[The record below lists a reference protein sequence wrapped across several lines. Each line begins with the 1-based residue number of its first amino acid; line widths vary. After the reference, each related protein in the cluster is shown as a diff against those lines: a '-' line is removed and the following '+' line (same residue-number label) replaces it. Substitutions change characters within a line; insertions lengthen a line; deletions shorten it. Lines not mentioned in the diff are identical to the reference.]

1 MNLSW
6 VSIRSTLST
15 GGILMLR
22 RVLVVT
28 LATTTLLFADLLV
41 ANAQTGQLRGSVLVT
56 GADGK
61 PGPGAGALIDV
72 YRTDISG
79 EFHTKA
85 DKKGE
90 WVFAGLPLVGTY
102 VVSISA
108 PGGQPQAIGGVRVVN
123 ETPVQVTLSAG
134 DGRRLT
140 ADEAKKIAAGVRPSA
155 GAGGGGGRES
165 AEDKAKR
172 EEIERK
178 NKEITE
184 QNEKNKN
191 INDIVSRTFKAG
203 NAALMAKNFD
213 EAIKQYQEG
222 VAADP
227 EQGALFTQL
236 STAYRNRGVSQYNAA
251 IQAKDDAAKTA
262 GFEAAKKDFKDAA
275 EQATKAVDLAKKEP
289 PATDPQG
296 QTGQAQRK
304 LAALS
309 TRAESMRLF
318 ATKVD
323 TTQADT
329 ALTAYEEY
337 IAAETDAT
345 RKAQAQRDSAQMLLD
360 AGQGDKAFAQFQKI
374 LANSP
379 DDADANLGAGL
390 ALYST
395 GDKAKYQEAANYLQH
410 FVDKAP
416 ENHKDKAAIKAVLEE
431 LKNTEN
437 VVPEKTAPSRR
448 KRP

>member
-1 MNLSW
+1 TVIHALCGYADFVRLGCEIRFPISLTVAVWLIKFRPSWFPNYNRPYGGGHPMNLSW

-28 LATTTLLFADLLV
+28 LATTTLLFAGLLV

-108 PGGQPQAIGGVRVVN
+108 PGGQPQAIGGVRVLN

-155 GAGGGGGRES
+155 GAGGGGGGGGGRES

-191 INDIVSRTFKAG
+191 I
-203 NAALMAKNFD
+203 
-213 EAIKQYQEG
+213 
-222 VAADP
+222 
-227 EQGALFTQL
+227 
-236 STAYRNRGVSQYNAA
+236 
-251 IQAKDDAAKTA
+251 
-262 GFEAAKKDFKDAA
+262 
-275 EQATKAVDLAKKEP
+275 
-289 PATDPQG
+289 
-296 QTGQAQRK
+296 
-304 LAALS
+304 
-309 TRAESMRLF
+309 
-318 ATKVD
+318 
-323 TTQADT
+323 
-329 ALTAYEEY
+329 
-337 IAAETDAT
+337 
-345 RKAQAQRDSAQMLLD
+345 
-360 AGQGDKAFAQFQKI
+360 
-374 LANSP
+374 
-379 DDADANLGAGL
+379 
-390 ALYST
+390 
-395 GDKAKYQEAANYLQH
+395 
-410 FVDKAP
+410 
-416 ENHKDKAAIKAVLEE
+416 
-431 LKNTEN
+431 
-437 VVPEKTAPSRR
+437 
-448 KRP
+448 